1 MKVQALIVFMSALTV
16 PYGSTTTLPKDTGA
30 PAHTHIPDFAPIGFR
45 VYPIMEQRD
54 VHELDPSED
63 ASLCFFLKEKDVESD
78 VSCKPRLT
86 RSKFNYNPFGLRFGK
101 RDRRLKSDSD
111 RLRTSRLL
119 PLLLS
124 ARDLEEAS

>member
-30 PAHTHIPDFAPIGFR
+30 PA